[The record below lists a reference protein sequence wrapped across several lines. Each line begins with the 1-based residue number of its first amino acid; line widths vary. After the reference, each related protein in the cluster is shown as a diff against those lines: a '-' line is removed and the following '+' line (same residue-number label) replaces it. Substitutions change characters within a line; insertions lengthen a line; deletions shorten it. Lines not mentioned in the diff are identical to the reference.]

1 MLPLPHPILG
11 EISALTITAPNLE
24 ESLAYYQL
32 LGFKELYR
40 ADWPFPWIQ
49 ITDGTLLIML
59 RDGKEPYLAL
69 TYYVKEID
77 KVAAMLEAKGIA
89 FIHKPKDT
97 DMIKRYLLQS
107 PDGTNISL
115 VNIIEG
121 FKQPEGPT
129 RLTMPQTD
137 YFNPEKYVNKTC
149 GMFGE
154 LAHPVKDIEASIAF
168 WELLGFATLSK
179 FTSPYPWAILSD
191 GLSVVGLH
199 QATHLTAPTITYF
212 AADMKDK
219 IERLKTSGINNYD
232 ESRGAGNLI
241 LSTPEGQKI
250 FLFKMGM

>member
-1 MLPLPHPILG
+1 
-11 EISALTITAPNLE
+11 
-24 ESLAYYQL
+24 
-32 LGFKELYR
+32 
-40 ADWPFPWIQ
+40 
-49 ITDGTLLIML
+49 
-59 RDGKEPYLAL
+59 
-69 TYYVKEID
+69 
-77 KVAAMLEAKGIA
+77 
-89 FIHKPKDT
+89 
-97 DMIKRYLLQS
+97 
-107 PDGTNISL
+107 
-115 VNIIEG
+115 
-121 FKQPEGPT
+121 
-129 RLTMPQTD
+129 MPQTD